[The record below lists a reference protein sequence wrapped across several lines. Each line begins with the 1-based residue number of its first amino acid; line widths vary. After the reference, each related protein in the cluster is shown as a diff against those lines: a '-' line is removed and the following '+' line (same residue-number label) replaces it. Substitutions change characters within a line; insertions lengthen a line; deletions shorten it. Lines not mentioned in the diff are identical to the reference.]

1 MQTRTQITR
10 SAQELVAR
18 AIAALAE
25 GRLILIQ
32 DDTGRE
38 NEGDLVGAAS
48 LATPRMIN
56 FMVRNAR
63 GLVCQPISRTTA
75 QRLELAPQ
83 AEVNTES
90 HGTAFTVSVDA
101 ASGITTGISAAD
113 RACTARI
120 VADPEATPD
129 LLRRPGHMFPLVARP
144 GGVLERP
151 GHTEAAI
158 DLVRLAGL
166 APSALICEVLSEDG
180 SMARS
185 EELERLAAQWEMP
198 LLSVQEIIEYRR
210 STGDWEEYRA

>member
-48 LATPRMIN
+48 LATPQMIN

-101 ASGITTGISAAD
+101 AAGITTGISAAD

-120 VADPEATPD
+120 VADPEATPN

-166 APSALICEVLSEDG
+166 APSALICEVLAEDG

-198 LLSVQEIIEYRR
+198 LLSVQAIIEYRR
-210 STGDWEEYRA
+210 STGDWEEEDA

>member
-1 MQTRTQITR
+1 M
-10 SAQELVAR
+10 VAR
-18 AIAALAE
+18 AVAALAE

-48 LATPRMIN
+48 LATPQMIN

-75 QRLELAPQ
+75 QRLDLAPQ
-83 AEVNTES
+83 AKVNTES
-90 HGTAFTVSVDA
+90 HGTAFT
-101 ASGITTGISAAD
+101 GITTGISAAD

-129 LLRRPGHMFPLVARP
+129 LLCRPGHMFPVVARP

-151 GHTEAAI
+151 GHTEASI

-180 SMARS
+180 SMARRQ
-185 EELERLAAQWEMP
+185 ELERLAAQWEMP

-210 STGDWEEYRA
+210 SIGDSEEYEA